1 MKGKNLVIAMLII
14 ILIPV
19 IGYAINLNVKY
30 SKQLS
35 EAKEE
40 NVKLTTQVSSLDSK
54 NATLNKEVSS
64 LKEQLNKDNG
74 SKPNKTP
81 ETSKGTDNPIT
92 GDNTNN
98 LYAIYTANIDS
109 YEKELLCYLPINS
122 GTLTEK
128 LDILAKNLSKIEFN
142 SLPIEVT
149 KIEDKDG
156 KKIAVINLKESE
168 INAGIN
174 EAIDFKGPSWSKNYF
189 QGSAGGTITST
200 ALIESFLQRS
210 YPGQW
215 IDGVRF
221 LYENKEINF
230 QHVSKL
236 SEINYK

>member
-1 MKGKNLVIAMLII
+1 M
-14 ILIPV
+14 
-19 IGYAINLNVKY
+19 KY

-35 EAKEE
+35 EIKEE
-40 NVKLTTQVSSLDSK
+40 NVKLTTEVSSLNSK
-54 NATLNKEVSS
+54 NTTLNKEVSS
-64 LKEQLNKDNG
+64 LKEQLNKNSN

-81 ETSKGTDNPIT
+81 ETSEGESSLNG
-92 GDNTNN
+92 GDNYNN
-98 LYAIYTANIDS
+98 LYALYTANIDS
-109 YEKELLCYLPINS
+109 YEKELLCYIPINS

-128 LDILAKNLSKIEFN
+128 LDILAKNLSKVEFN
-142 SLPIEVT
+142 SLPIEVI
-149 KIEDKDG
+149 KIEEKDN

-189 QGSAGGTITST
+189 QGTAGGTITST
-200 ALIESFLQRS
+200 SLIESFLQRS
-210 YPGQW
+210 YPGDW

-236 SEINYK
+236 SETNYK

>member
-1 MKGKNLVIAMLII
+1 MKGKNLVIAVLAI
-14 ILIPV
+14 ILISV
-19 IGYAINLNVKY
+19 IGYAINLNMKY
-30 SKQLS
+30 SKQFS
-35 EAKEE
+35 EVKEE
-40 NVKLTTQVSSLDSK
+40 NLKLTTEVSSLNSK
-54 NATLNKEVSS
+54 NTNLNKEVSS
-64 LKEQLNKDNG
+64 LKEQINKNSN

-81 ETSKGTDNPIT
+81 ETSKGENNSNG
-92 GDNTNN
+92 GDSYNN
-98 LYAIYTANIDS
+98 LYALYTANMDS
-109 YEKELLCYLPINS
+109 YEKELLCYIPINS

-149 KIEDKDG
+149 KIEDKDN

-189 QGSAGGTITST
+189 QGSTGGTITST
-200 ALIESFLQRS
+200 SLIESFLQRS
-210 YPGQW
+210 YPGEW